1 MSKKFLFNRSVFSNA
16 KGHDVKRKSSK
27 GLVTGIALA
36 GAIVLLGGSQIA
48 SADNVTIS
56 ENNTTTSSTAAD
68 TDTANSQTVDS
79 TDSDNSQV
87 TSETVSSEN
96 STASSE
102 AASESN
108 EAETN
113 NDATASES
121 ADQSDDELSDETTS
135 NEAQVKS
142 QSVNA
147 LESAKYDKD
156 DDDEE
161 EEEVNEY
168 KEDDKSE
175 KADIKFDNTG
185 VKTTSSGVN
194 IDGKNITI
202 TSAGTYTLTGS
213 ASGYSISVAD
223 KVTDTVKLKFDAVNL
238 TDSTLYSSRDL
249 DIKVLSDSS
258 ISSSLKN
265 TIETG
270 GALYISSK
278 KKSGL
283 KVTSTAGHAIK
294 ANSLEADKVTLELS
308 STAKDGINATSNVS
322 IKKSNVTI
330 SAEDDGIQA
339 EDNTDVNSGDI
350 QIKDSIVKIT
360 STSKGITANDE
371 ITVKG
376 STFIT
381 ITSGSEGIEGRY
393 VNLKKGQITI
403 NAGDDAINATEWTT
417 KDDADL
423 SHLKNSKKDI
433 ENEVA
438 IVISGANISGI
449 GKDDGVDSNGN
460 LYITD
465 GSLKIQSIT
474 DYSSAIDYD
483 GTGFA
488 SGGTTW
494 AIGHMGFAQGFSKG
508 TKQAYIAA
516 IVSGLAGD
524 TITITD
530 SKGHIV
536 AKTKADVDF
545 DHVIF
550 SNKTIKAGKT
560 YTVTTSDGHKAV
572 IKATKD
578 TTTHP
583 SGRHVSKDTVP
594 LLPNGHHPAFP
605 GNGTPPNDKN

>member
-36 GAIVLLGGSQIA
+36 GAIVLLGSSQIA
-48 SADNVTIS
+48 SADNVTVS

-121 ADQSDDELSDETTS
+121 ADQS
-135 NEAQVKS
+135 
-142 QSVNA
+142 
-147 LESAKYDKD
+147 D

-223 KVTDTVKLKFDAVNL
+223 KVTDTVKLKLDAVNL

-393 VNLKKGQITI
+393 VNLKKGKITI

-530 SKGHIV
+530 SKGHVV

-545 DHVIF
+545 DHVVF

>member
-16 KGHDVKRKSSK
+16 KGYDVKRKSSK

-48 SADNVTIS
+48 SADNVTAS
-56 ENNTTTSSTAAD
+56 ENNTTTSSTTAD

-87 TSETVSSEN
+87 TSETVSSKN

-147 LESAKYDKD
+147 LESAKYDK

-223 KVTDTVKLKFDAVNL
+223 KVTDTVKLKLDAVNL

-350 QIKDSIVKIT
+350 QIKDSIVKII

-465 GSLKIQSIT
+465 GSFKIQSIT

-545 DHVIF
+545 DHVVF
-550 SNKTIKAGKT
+550 SNKTIKAGMYQKILFR
-560 YTVTTSDGHKAV
+560 SFQM
-572 IKATKD
+572 ATIQPFLE
-578 TTTHP
+578 TE
-583 SGRHVSKDTVP
+583 P
-594 LLPNGHHPAFP
+594 LQMIR
-605 GNGTPPNDKN
+605 TDKLI